1 MKFQKYVFFLLLAVG
16 CKEEVVPVPTT
27 PSNLAAQII
36 SGTEVE
42 LTWTDN
48 STNEDGFKIDRKQ
61 SSGQWTTIAS
71 VNSDITLY
79 NDNGLTVNETYT
91 YRVFSFNKGGNS
103 PTYSNEVSIV
113 TKSTPILTTTSV
125 SSITQ
130 TSASSGGEV
139 TNDGGNPVTGR
150 GICWSTSP
158 NPTISL
164 STKTSIGSG
173 TGTFTS
179 SISNLNANTQYYV
192 RAYAT
197 NSKGTG
203 YGNEIS
209 FTTSEVA
216 LPTLTTTEANTIGSS
231 TARSGVSVTNNGG
244 TTITETGV
252 CWSTSMN
259 PTTSLTTKKQGGNPI
274 LVKGIFPNTKYYVRA
289 YAITNIGTA
298 YGNQIEFTTT
308 TDADITTGLVAY
320 YPFNGNANDLS
331 GNNNNGTVSGATLTT
346 DRSGTASKAY
356 SFNGTDN
363 YVSVP
368 HNSSLSASS
377 TQLTISAWVKVN
389 QFTGSPNKAA
399 CILEKAS
406 GTSGDWGL
414 HYQDFDADNSIEK
427 LRFGG
432 YTWYS
437 NTILMQGLHTS
448 TVPALNQWVHIVYT
462 VDRNSGTKYYINGE
476 NESGV
481 GIGGNNGVLSPN
493 TSTLYIG
500 KSGTIGGRFI
510 YITGSNYNYFNGAID
525 DIRIFNKVLTEDQIE
540 YLFLH

>member
-1 MKFQKYVFFLLLAVG
+1 MKFQKYLFLLLLAVS
-16 CKEEVVPVPTT
+16 CKEEVVPVPTV
-27 PSNLAAQII
+27 PSNLAAQLI

-61 SSGQWTTIAS
+61 GSGQWSTIAS

-103 PTYSNEVSIV
+103 PTYSNEVTIV
-113 TKSTPILTTTSV
+113 TKSTPILTTTSINT
-125 SSITQ
+125 ITQ

-164 STKTSIGSG
+164 STKTSNGSG

-179 SISNLNANTQYYV
+179 SISNLTANTKYYV

-203 YGNEIS
+203 YGNELS
-209 FTTSEVA
+209 FTTSQVA

-231 TARSGVSVTNNGG
+231 TAKSGVSVTNNGG

-252 CWSTSMN
+252 CWSTATN
-259 PTTSLTTKKQGGNPI
+259 PTISLTTKKSGGTPI
-274 LVKGIFPNTKYYVRA
+274 VIKGLFPNTKYYVRA
-289 YAITNIGTA
+289 YAVTNIGTA

-331 GNNNNGTVSGATLTT
+331 GNNNNGTVSGATLTS
-346 DRSGTASKAY
+346 DRFGAANKAY
-356 SFNGTDN
+356 SFNGTSN
-363 YVSVP
+363 YISVP

-414 HYQDFDADNSIEK
+414 LYQDFDANNSIEK

-432 YTWYS
+432 YVWYS
-437 NTILMQGLHTS
+437 NTVLIAGLHTE
-448 TVPALNQWVHIVYT
+448 TVPPTNQWVHIVYT
-462 VDRNSGTKYYINGE
+462 VDGNSGTNYYINGE
-476 NESGV
+476 NESAG
-481 GIGGNNGVLSPN
+481 GNGGNNWVLSPN

-500 KSGTIGGRFI
+500 KSGTIEGRFI
-510 YITGSNYNYFNGAID
+510 YITGSNYNYFNGVID
-525 DIRIFNKVLTEDQIE
+525 DIRIFNKVLTEDQIQ

>member
-1 MKFQKYVFFLLLAVG
+1 MKFKKYLFLLLLAVS
-16 CKEEVVPVPTT
+16 CKEEVVPVPTV
-27 PSNLAAQII
+27 PSNLAAQLI

-61 SSGQWTTIAS
+61 GSGQWSTIAS

-103 PTYSNEVSIV
+103 PTYSNEVTIV
-113 TKSTPILTTTSV
+113 TKSTPILTTTSINT
-125 SSITQ
+125 ITQ

-164 STKTSIGSG
+164 STKTSNGSG

-179 SISNLNANTQYYV
+179 SISNLTANTKYYV

-203 YGNEIS
+203 YGNELS
-209 FTTSEVA
+209 FTTSQVA

-231 TARSGVSVTNNGG
+231 TAKSGVSVTNNGG

-252 CWSTSMN
+252 CWSTATN
-259 PTTSLTTKKQGGNPI
+259 PTISLTTKKSGGTPI
-274 LVKGIFPNTKYYVRA
+274 VIKGLFPNTKYYVRA
-289 YAITNIGTA
+289 YAVTNIGTA

-331 GNNNNGTVSGATLTT
+331 GNNNNGTVSGATLTS
-346 DRSGTASKAY
+346 DRFGAANKAY
-356 SFNGTDN
+356 SFNGTSN
-363 YVSVP
+363 YISVP

-414 HYQDFDADNSIEK
+414 LYQDFDANNSIEK

-432 YTWYS
+432 YVWYS
-437 NTILMQGLHTS
+437 NTVLIAGLHTE
-448 TVPALNQWVHIVYT
+448 TVPPTNQWVHIVYT
-462 VDRNSGTKYYINGE
+462 VDGNSGTNYYINGE
-476 NESGV
+476 NESAG
-481 GIGGNNGVLSPN
+481 GNGGNNWVLSPN

-500 KSGTIGGRFI
+500 KSGTIEGRFI
-510 YITGSNYNYFNGAID
+510 YITGSNYNYFNGVID
-525 DIRIFNKVLTEDQIE
+525 DIRIFNKVLTEDQIQ